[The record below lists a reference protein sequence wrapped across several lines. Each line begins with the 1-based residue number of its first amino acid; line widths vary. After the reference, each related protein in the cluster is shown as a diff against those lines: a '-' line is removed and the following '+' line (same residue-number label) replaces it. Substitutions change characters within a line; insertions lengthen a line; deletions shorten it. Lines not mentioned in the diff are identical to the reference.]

1 MVYLIISIFF
11 GFIFPIATYIYYTR
25 KFYENR
31 LSGSL
36 NKYLLK
42 RVFSIGLIPVYLA
55 GVFLLIGMMTVPND
69 FGISLSVRFGNIL
82 VYNAYTNDPT
92 PGLAFVSVLA
102 WSFLTILPAA
112 IFGLMIG
119 YLISSRIVKKH
130 SVVIEKQTTQL

>member
-69 FGISLSVRFGNIL
+69 TGIPLLFTVFTL
-82 VYNAYTNDPT
+82 TT
-92 PGLAFVSVLA
+92 TGLAFVSVLA
-102 WSFLTILPAA
+102 WSFLTTLPAA

-130 SVVIEKQTTQL
+130 SVVIEKQTTL